1 MSSSTNQ
8 PEPAPSRKGDW
19 IRTFKGIEYWPLD
32 PRPEDVLIE
41 DIAHALANVCRYAGH
56 TSRFYSV
63 AEHSILVSRLVAP
76 ELALAGLLH
85 DATEAY
91 VVDVPRPL
99 KRYLTN
105 YAEIEELNW
114 QAVAAKFDLNPVMH
128 ESIKNADN
136 AILVTEMRIF
146 MNGQK
151 PKTIYGNSNG
161 LVVPEDIVPI
171 GMLPTWGEA
180 AFMTRFN
187 ECLVLAGR

>member
-1 MSSSTNQ
+1 MTSSET
-8 PEPAPSRKGDW
+8 PPRKGDW
-19 IRTFKGIEYWPLD
+19 IRTFKGVEYWPLD

-41 DIAHALANVCRYAGH
+41 DIAHALANMCRYAGH

-63 AEHSILVSRLVAP
+63 AEHSIIVSRLVAP
-76 ELALAGLLH
+76 ELALSALLH

-99 KRYLTN
+99 KRFLMN
-105 YAEIEELNW
+105 YAEVEELNW
-114 QAVAAKFDLNPVMH
+114 QAIAAKFELDPVLH

-136 AILVTEMRIF
+136 AILVKEMKIF
-146 MNGQK
+146 MGGQK

-171 GMLPTWGEA
+171 GMLPVWAEA
-180 AFMTRFN
+180 SFMTRYT